1 MRREYINYPFDLPIK
16 ISFLNIKNH
25 PTHWHNSIEIIY
37 VLKGS
42 LNITIDTDSF
52 TLNEREVEIIN
63 SDESHSISAIDD
75 NKVLIF
81 NIDPFFFEKYY
92 KDINNVFFY
101 TNSNDDEDQNGS
113 EYDELKTILS
123 QILCEYVQKVEDYDE
138 EIEKHL
144 ITLLYHL
151 VNNFHYLTHEKE
163 ELKEKTDQLDRYHR
177 ISKYIYNNYNNNIT
191 LKEIAKKE
199 FLSPHYLSHE
209 IKYATG
215 YSFTDL
221 INLTRVEESIKL
233 LLDSD
238 MSISEISDEIGFS
251 HVRYFN
257 KNFKLYY
264 NCTPLQYRKKY
275 ATTEKEYEL
284 SKQFIELSLSD
295 ALNSLSYN
303 LENYNRFNFENKLW
317 NIHVDVE
324 KTIQPLEHYFKEH
337 INLGE
342 AFDLLI
348 EDNKDILEEIQEEIH
363 FEYGRL
369 EKMFHS
375 DMGVF
380 LDSNFYNWNKAKG
393 VLEFL
398 SDISLKPLILLD
410 NFEYSLEKYINI
422 LSSFLDYFNELDIV
436 ETSEFKFQF
445 DSRLSEDIKTNLR
458 SYITGVYELEVYS
471 NDYISTSDLNNI
483 YDTTYMLPYIIH
495 TTIFKGISINFLKA
509 FDVLEKEVNITN
521 EVFIGGSGIVNDMG
535 IRKPSYYAYYLLSML
550 GNEIISLDDGCIVT
564 KSDKCYTILLY
575 SHNNDINS
583 LADYQDI
590 YQESGIKKSF
600 ERKYSLNILNIK
612 NSTRII
618 TYEVNEYTGSS
629 YNYWLSMG
637 SPDRLSK
644 EEKEILYKASYP
656 KIDFKYSKK
665 SSVLNIITELKG
677 YGAKLIVLK
686 NLK

>member
-16 ISFLNIKNH
+16 ISFLNIKNS

-63 SDESHSISAIDD
+63 SDESHSISAIAD

-101 TNSNDDEDQNGS
+101 TNSNDDEDQNGP
-113 EYDELKTILS
+113 EYEELKTILS

-398 SDISLKPLILLD
+398 SDIYLKPLILLD

-458 SYITGVYELEVYS
+458 SYITGVYDLEVYS
-471 NDYISTSDLNNI
+471 TDYISTSDLNNI

>member
-16 ISFLNIKNH
+16 ISFLNIKNS

-63 SDESHSISAIDD
+63 SDESHSISAIAD

-101 TNSNDDEDQNGS
+101 TNSNDDEDQNGP
-113 EYDELKTILS
+113 EYEELKTILS

-458 SYITGVYELEVYS
+458 SYITGVYDLEVYS
-471 NDYISTSDLNNI
+471 TDYISTSDLNNI

>member
-16 ISFLNIKNH
+16 ISFLNIKNS

-590 YQESGIKKSF
+590 YQERGIKKSF

>member
-16 ISFLNIKNH
+16 ISFLNIKNS

-101 TNSNDDEDQNGS
+101 TNSNDDEDQNGP
-113 EYDELKTILS
+113 EYEELKTILS

-410 NFEYSLEKYINI
+410 NLEYSLEKYINI

-590 YQESGIKKSF
+590 YQERGIKKSF

>member
-63 SDESHSISAIDD
+63 SDESHSISAIAD

-101 TNSNDDEDQNGS
+101 TNSNDDEDQNGP
-113 EYDELKTILS
+113 EYEELKTILS

-410 NFEYSLEKYINI
+410 NLEYSLEKYINI

-590 YQESGIKKSF
+590 YQERGIKKSF

>member
-1 MRREYINYPFDLPIK
+1 MM
-16 ISFLNIKNH
+16 
-25 PTHWHNSIEIIY
+25 IEILLVGIIVIFVFIY
-37 VLKGS
+37 
-42 LNITIDTDSF
+42 
-52 TLNEREVEIIN
+52 
-63 SDESHSISAIDD
+63 
-75 NKVLIF
+75 
-81 NIDPFFFEKYY
+81 
-92 KDINNVFFY
+92 
-101 TNSNDDEDQNGS
+101 
-113 EYDELKTILS
+113 
-123 QILCEYVQKVEDYDE
+123 
-138 EIEKHL
+138 
-144 ITLLYHL
+144 
-151 VNNFHYLTHEKE
+151 
-163 ELKEKTDQLDRYHR
+163 
-177 ISKYIYNNYNNNIT
+177 
-191 LKEIAKKE
+191 
-199 FLSPHYLSHE
+199 
-209 IKYATG
+209 TG
-215 YSFTDL
+215 
-221 INLTRVEESIKL
+221 
-233 LLDSD
+233 
-238 MSISEISDEIGFS
+238 
-251 HVRYFN
+251 
-257 KNFKLYY
+257 
-264 NCTPLQYRKKY
+264 
-275 ATTEKEYEL
+275 
-284 SKQFIELSLSD
+284 
-295 ALNSLSYN
+295 
-303 LENYNRFNFENKLW
+303 RFNTNTF
-317 NIHVDVE
+317 V
-324 KTIQPLEHYFKEH
+324 
-337 INLGE
+337 
-342 AFDLLI
+342 